1 MEANV
6 GDRSV
11 GAESGRTCRHREPVL
26 RQCYCNSNHTNTVI
40 SKGCHI
46 PTELTAQYSSPFL
59 GFVAVGCKTSEIC
72 NEWPA
77 CAKPN
82 SSQPQSIHLPAIFKI
97 LTENTLSNF
106 YAMQYIYVLISTNSW
121 LI

>member
-59 GFVAVGCKTSEIC
+59 GFVAVKLLRYVMNGQRVQNLIVLSHRVFIC
-72 NEWPA
+72 
-77 CAKPN
+77 
-82 SSQPQSIHLPAIFKI
+82 Q
-97 LTENTLSNF
+97 LSLKF
-106 YAMQYIYVLISTNSW
+106 
-121 LI
+121 